1 MSQRGGQ
8 DWLDTELNDLDTGP
22 ERKEKHKVKKPL
34 GRRKLATLKKGAEGE
49 ADEIIKR
56 LTDLGHITEIVAELK
71 SGKEATAYVARGPRG
86 SILVKL
92 YRELEARSFKNDAI
106 YREGQTILDERARKA
121 MQSRSLKGLAMLQ
134 MGWVTAEYAHLW
146 KLWNAGLSVPEPLV
160 GPSPFDYEKT
170 TPAVLMR
177 LIGTEDAPAPR
188 LSDAV
193 LTPKQARSAWEQ
205 SLNGMAHLLRL
216 GYVHGDYSTY
226 NLLWQ
231 LDSQQGDSQQS
242 VETDS
247 GPQAEQDQNDMQ
259 HMNSPYS
266 AIQSSEIQNDEI
278 QNEEEGTV
286 VIIDFPQLTTR
297 QNPNFA
303 QLLRRDAD
311 SLSMSFRRHG
321 IQTDGEATLKEVQKR
336 ALGPAPTP
344 RLLLP

>member
-1 MSQRGGQ
+1 MSERGGQ

-34 GRRKLATLKKGAEGE
+34 GRRKLATLKKGAEGD
-49 ADEIIKR
+49 ADEIIKK

-106 YREGQTILDERARKA
+106 YREGQTVLDERARKA

-193 LTPKQARSAWEQ
+193 LTPTQARSAWEQ

-216 GYVHGDYSTY
+216 GYAHGDYSTY

-231 LDSQQGDSQQS
+231 LDSQQAGSES
-242 VETDS
+242 
-247 GPQAEQDQNDMQ
+247 QAEQDETDMQ
-259 HMNSPYS
+259 HTDMTNTK
-266 AIQSSEIQNDEI
+266 IQN
-278 QNEEEGTV
+278 QEEGTV

-321 IQTDGEATLKEVQKR
+321 IQADGETTLREVQKR

-344 RLLLP
+344 RVVLP

>member
-1 MSQRGGQ
+1 MSERGGQ

-193 LTPKQARSAWEQ
+193 LTPTQARSAWEQ

-216 GYVHGDYSTY
+216 GYAHGDYSTY

-231 LDSQQGDSQQS
+231 LDSQQADSES
-242 VETDS
+242 E
-247 GPQAEQDQNDMQ
+247 AEQDENDMQ
-259 HMNSPYS
+259 PTDTTNHT
-266 AIQSSEIQNDEI
+266 EI

-286 VIIDFPQLTTR
+286 VIIDFPQLTTQ

-311 SLSMSFRRHG
+311 SLSMSFRRHD
-321 IQTDGEATLKEVQKR
+321 IYTDGEATLREVQKR

-344 RLLLP
+344 RVVLP

>member
-1 MSQRGGQ
+1 MSERGGQ

-170 TPAVLMR
+170 SPAVLMR

-193 LTPKQARSAWEQ
+193 LTPTQARSAWEQ

-216 GYVHGDYSTY
+216 GYAHGDYSTY

-231 LDSQQGDSQQS
+231 LDSQQADLQQES
-242 VETDS
+242 ES
-247 GPQAEQDQNDMQ
+247 QAEQDEAADENETE
-259 HMNSPYS
+259 HLHITANTK
-266 AIQSSEIQNDEI
+266 IQDE
-278 QNEEEGTV
+278 EAGTV

-321 IQTDGEATLKEVQKR
+321 IQTSGEATLKEVQKR

-344 RLLLP
+344 RVVLP

>member
-34 GRRKLATLKKGAEGE
+34 GRRKLATLKKDSEGE

-193 LTPKQARSAWEQ
+193 LTPTQARSAWEQ

-231 LDSQQGDSQQS
+231 LDSQHADS
-242 VETDS
+242 EL
-247 GPQAEQDQNDMQ
+247 QAEEDENDMQ
-259 HMNSPYS
+259 HTDMTNTK
-266 AIQSSEIQNDEI
+266 I

-321 IQTDGEATLKEVQKR
+321 IQTSGEATLKEVQKR

-344 RLLLP
+344 RLVLP